1 MGLISRVSSRT
12 YRENTK
18 IKMATKNLSQDVE
31 IEGTLKRIS
40 GHKGVLGYIII
51 NQDGIPIKTTLDNST
66 TTMYAQLLLQ
76 LTKKS
81 RSVVRDLDP
90 TDNLRFLRLKSQKH
104 EIMIAPEKDYI
115 LVVIQDPQQ

>member
-12 YRENTK
+12 YREKHN
-18 IKMATKNLSQDVE
+18 IATKNATQDIE

-40 GHKGVLGYIII
+40 AHKGVLGYIII